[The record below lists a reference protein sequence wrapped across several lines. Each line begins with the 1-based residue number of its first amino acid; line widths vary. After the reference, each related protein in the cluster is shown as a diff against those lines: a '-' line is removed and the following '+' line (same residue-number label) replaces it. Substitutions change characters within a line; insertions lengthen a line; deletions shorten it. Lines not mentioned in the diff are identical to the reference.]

1 MNDRD
6 IEDTRQPEE
15 YDEVETCIFCGD
27 DFPLGACLEYKEKNI
42 CPCCL
47 EDIVSENG

>member
-15 YDEVETCIFCGD
+15 YDEVETCVICGD
-27 DFPLGACLEYKEKNI
+27 DFPIDTCIEVREKLICACCVDEIN
-42 CPCCL
+42 
-47 EDIVSENG
+47 DA